1 MGLQCELGG
10 DLWHVIAELI
20 ALVGIRTVQ
29 FIEVGEDSVLCGEN
43 GNLGETL
50 TEYRNGSFFG
60 RTSRL
65 E

>member
-1 MGLQCELGG
+1 M
-10 DLWHVIAELI
+10 WHVIAELI
-20 ALVGIRTVQ
+20 ALVGLRTVQ

-65 E
+65 V